1 MLSKLGYVR
10 GSRVQARSG
19 RLALA
24 SLGASL
30 LTLLAPLGGVQADPQ
45 SWVEQIGTYSYL
57 TTPDYDGLA
66 PLSRVLAGQTLGL
79 GTFDHLDGELVI
91 IGGEAYRVSTDGTP
105 LRIDGS
111 RTTPFAETIDFS
123 PDRSGPV
130 PPGTTCSGLLSVVN
144 ALARTDSGIV
154 AVRVRGTFTELVTRS
169 VAAQPEPYP
178 SLTNAVAGQTV
189 FPLGTRAAVLVGFRT
204 GADLAGTG
212 APGLHL
218 HGLTKDRTAG
228 GHVLSC
234 VTGPDVQLS
243 VQRAAGVRIVGS
255 AAVPR

>member
-1 MLSKLGYVR
+1 M
-10 GSRVQARSG
+10 QARTG
-19 RLALA
+19 GLALA
-24 SLGASL
+24 ALGGVL
-30 LTLLAPLGGVQADPQ
+30 LTLLAPLGAVQADPQ

-66 PLSRVLAGQTLGL
+66 PLSAVLPGQTLGL

-105 LRIDGS
+105 RLVDGS
-111 RTTPFAETIDFS
+111 RTTPFAETIRFT

-130 PPGTTCSGLLSVVN
+130 SPGTPCSALLPVVN
-144 ALARTDSGIV
+144 ALVGSDTGIV
-154 AVRVRGTFTELVTRS
+154 AVRVRGTFTDLVTRS

-178 SLTNAVAGQTV
+178 PLATAVAGQTV
-189 FPLGTRAAVLVGFRT
+189 FPLGARTAVLVGFRT
-204 GADLAGTG
+204 GPDLAGTG

-234 VTGPDVQLS
+234 VAGPDVQLS
-243 VQRAAGVRIVGS
+243 VQRAAGVQIIGS
-255 AAVPR
+255 AAVSR